1 MKSLEHYIMRG
12 AMVVK
17 NFSKLGY
24 SVAEVAQICHV
35 VPATIRNWIDSGV
48 ICAHILQNDKR
59 RTIRIGRDQLAE
71 FMKKNPGKFTAEET
85 KPFEKYLRNPLEE
98 KKQVNEPKETSVPT
112 GAWAGLIEQNAIQ
125 EEPAVFAEKKNNYDK
140 AYNLLVNG
148 RIAVGNITLQ
158 TAKQML
164 SILMDDP
171 VCDVNSVSIER
182 L

>member
-1 MKSLEHYIMRG
+1 M
-12 AMVVK
+12 
-17 NFSKLGY
+17 
-24 SVAEVAQICHV
+24 AQICHV

-48 ICAHILQNDKR
+48 ICAHILQNDQR

-85 KPFEKYLRNPLEE
+85 KPFEKYLKDPLE
-98 KKQVNEPKETSVPT
+98 KKKNDEPEDASVPT

-125 EEPAVFAEKKNNYDK
+125 EEPAVFIEKKNNYDK

>member
-12 AMVVK
+12 AMVMK

-59 RTIRIGRDQLAE
+59 RTIRIGQDQLAE
-71 FMKKNPGKFTAEET
+71 FMKKNPGKFSVEDT
-85 KPFEKYLRNPLEE
+85 KPFEKYLKDPLG
-98 KKQVNEPKETSVPT
+98 KNNDEPEETSVPT
-112 GAWAGLIEQNAIQ
+112 GAWAGLIEQNTIQ
-125 EEPAVFAEKKNNYDK
+125 EEPSVFIEKKNNYDNT
-140 AYNLLVNG
+140 YNLLVNG